1 MDYFTAARAFVRAAE
16 LRSFSKAAHEL
27 AVKVSTVSRQVG
39 ELERDL
45 GIALFN
51 RSTRGLALTEGGK
64 TFLVHARAALETMDE
79 ARAVTMALNQTP
91 KGVLRVTLPPAFG
104 RRHVLPHLPAFFEQ
118 YPDIDVDAV
127 ITDEVLNLIDAGI
140 DLAVRVGGLKES
152 GLISRRLAPHR
163 LVPCAHEDYL
173 ERAGTPTHPR
183 DLAKHVCL
191 RGTGPKQNAWQFG
204 RGGRSFVIEPPGRFR
219 SNDLQARLEMTLARA
234 GIALL
239 PVWLL
244 DAAAEAQGLRRILP
258 GWTVD
263 AGDDGAAI
271 WFLYPPKKTVSSK
284 VRAFVDF
291 YAARLGP
298 ALG

>member
-16 LRSFSKAAHEL
+16 LRSFSKAAQEL
-27 AVKVSTVSRQVG
+27 AVKVSTVSRQIG

-64 TFLVHARAALETMDE
+64 TFLVHAKEALATMDE

-104 RRHVLPHLPAFFEQ
+104 RQWVLPHLPAFLER

-127 ITDEVLNLIDAGI
+127 VTDEVLNLIDAGI
-140 DLAVRVGGLKES
+140 DLAVRIGELKES
-152 GLISRRLAPHR
+152 GLISRRLAPHQ
-163 LVPCAHEDYL
+163 LQPYASEDYL
-173 ERAGTPTHPR
+173 KREGTPAHPR
-183 DLAKHVCL
+183 ELAEHACL
-191 RGTGPKQNAWQFG
+191 RGTGARQDAWQFRRSG
-204 RGGRSFVIEPPGRFR
+204 RVVVVEPRGRFR
-219 SNDLQARLEMTLARA
+219 TNDLQARLDLTVGGA

-239 PVWLL
+239 PAWLTS
-244 DAAAEAQGLRRILP
+244 ATAQARGLRRLLP

-263 AGDDGAAI
+263 GGDDAAI
-271 WFLYPPKKTVSSK
+271 WFVYPPKKTVSSK

-291 YAARLGP
+291 YAARLAP
-298 ALG
+298 ALD

>member
-16 LRSFSKAAHEL
+16 LRSFSKAAQEL

-64 TFLVHARAALETMDE
+64 TFLVHAKEALATMDE

-104 RRHVLPHLPAFFEQ
+104 RHWVLPHLPAFFER

-127 ITDEVLNLIDAGI
+127 VTDETLNLIDAGI
-140 DLAVRVGGLKES
+140 DLAVRIGELKES

-163 LVPCAHEDYL
+163 LLPYASEDYL
-173 ERAGTPTHPR
+173 KREGTPTHPR
-183 DLAKHVCL
+183 ELAEHVCL
-191 RGTGPKQNAWQFG
+191 RGAGARQNAWQFRRSG
-204 RGGRSFVIEPPGRFR
+204 RAVVVEPRGRFR
-219 SNDLQARLEMTLARA
+219 TNDLQARLEMTLSGA

-239 PVWLL
+239 PPWL
-244 DAAAEAQGLRRILP
+244 AERAPQARGLRRLLP
-258 GWTVD
+258 AWTVD
-263 AGDDGAAI
+263 TGDDAAI
-271 WFLYPPKKTVSSK
+271 WFVYPPKKTVSSK

-291 YAARLGP
+291 YAARLAP

>member
-1 MDYFTAARAFVRAAE
+1 MDYFAATRAFVRVAE
-16 LRSFSKAAHEL
+16 LRSFSKAAREL
-27 AVKVSTVSRQVG
+27 SVKVSTVSRQIG

-64 TFLVHARAALETMDE
+64 TFLAHAQKALQGMDE

-91 KGVLRVTLPPAFG
+91 RGVLRVTLPAALG
-104 RRHVLPHLPAFFEQ
+104 RRYVVPHLPAFLQ
-118 YPDIDVDAV
+118 RYPDIDVDAV
-127 ITDEVLNLIDAGI
+127 VTDEVLNLIEGSI
-140 DLAVRVGGLKES
+140 DLALRIGELKDS

-163 LVPCAHEDYL
+163 LLVCAHRDYL
-173 ERAGTPTHPR
+173 EREGTPKHPR
-183 DLAKHVCL
+183 DLGKHVCL
-191 RGTGPKQNAWQFG
+191 FGTAPGQTAWQFS
-204 RGGRSFVIEPPGRFR
+204 RGGRSVAVEPSGRFR
-219 SNDLQARLEMTLARA
+219 SNDLQTLLEMTLAGA

-239 PVWLL
+239 PPWLA
-244 DAAAEAQGLRRILP
+244 DATAEAQGLRRLLP

-263 AGDDGAAI
+263 GGTDAAI
-271 WFLYPPKKTVSSK
+271 WFVYPPKKTVSSK

-291 YAARLGP
+291 YAARIGP